1 MVLTAALIQIPD
13 QKELTTDKN
22 AAKAIKELIK
32 EYDDMIEQ
40 NKIPTWGK
48 NKPIWLSS
56 ESFGEEKLIYAD

>member
-40 NKIPTWGK
+40 NKIPT
-48 NKPIWLSS
+48 
-56 ESFGEEKLIYAD
+56 